1 MNYDRTNQNRLSLAL
16 HYNCFTVMVKH
27 ILRFLPVT
35 LRNLDSVT
43 PLNHQPW
50 PQHSVGWP
58 HHGQILADATSLDHM
73 LLLGQFS
80 VFSENQTNLH
90 VSNFIHRN
98 FNNVK
103 KNQPLFLIN
112 KQIFTYCIIK
122 SRLIHKALQI
132 LYWFNIQY
140 HISNSVV
147 LWRILKI
154 QIMKCQI

>member
-1 MNYDRTNQNRLSLAL
+1 MNYDITNQNRLSLAL

-35 LRNLDSVT
+35 LRNLDTVT

-103 KNQPLFLIN
+103 KKPTFVFNQQADSLHTVSSNPGSFIKLSRS
-112 KQIFTYCIIK
+112 CIG
-122 SRLIHKALQI
+122 ST
-132 LYWFNIQY
+132 FNITY
-140 HISNSVV
+140 P
-147 LWRILKI
+147 ILSFYEEF
-154 QIMKCQI
+154 